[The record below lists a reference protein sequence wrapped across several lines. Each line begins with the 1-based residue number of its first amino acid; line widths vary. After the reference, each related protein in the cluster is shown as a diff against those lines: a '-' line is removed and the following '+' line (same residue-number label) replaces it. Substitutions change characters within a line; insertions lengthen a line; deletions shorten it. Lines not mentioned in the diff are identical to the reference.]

1 MAKQSLINKIMEGFT
16 IEKKHRF
23 EQETQK
29 PFEVHKFFGF
39 VILAQ
44 QSQQR
49 PNENEV
55 ICIEISTINKLIE
68 HLQEVKQSI
77 SN

>member
-1 MAKQSLINKIMEGFT
+1 MAKQLLINKIMEGFT
-16 IEKKHRF
+16 IQQKQRF

-29 PFEVHKFFGF
+29 PFEVNKFFGF
-39 VILAQ
+39 VIIAQ

-55 ICIEISTINKLIE
+55 ICIEISTINKLIK
-68 HLQEVKQSI
+68 HLQEVKEQI
-77 SN
+77 AN

>member
-1 MAKQSLINKIMEGFT
+1 MQGFT
-16 IEKKHRF
+16 IQRKKRF

-29 PFEVHKFFGF
+29 PFEVNNFFGF
-39 VILAQ
+39 VIIAQ

-68 HLQEVKQSI
+68 HLQEAKETI

>member
-1 MAKQSLINKIMEGFT
+1 MENFKIE
-16 IEKKHRF
+16 IKERF
-23 EQETQK
+23 EQESQK

-39 VILAQ
+39 VIIAQ

-55 ICIEISTINKLIE
+55 ICIEISTINKLIK

-77 SN
+77 AN